1 MRIESN
7 MAQTVEKID
16 QLGRYPYFVK
26 PANLGSSVGISKVH
40 HAAELNA
47 ALTLAAEY
55 DRRVLVE
62 VGINAREIEV
72 SVLGNQDVAASLP
85 GEIIPTDEFYSYNA
99 KYLDGT
105 SRLLIPAPLTQ
116 AQSDQIR
123 EFAMRAY
130 RAADCAGLARVDF
143 LLDKD
148 SGEIFISEI
157 NTMPG
162 FTRIS
167 MYPKLWEAS
176 GVAYPELVEKLLALA
191 VERKAEPR
199 AHTLLLWGAGMKL
212 NQTRNISPADAA
224 RERRNQKSAPRS
236 KLVARQVTASTSM
249 ARPQIVMRSSSG
261 VLTAAPRTQPKASA
275 RRQTYYKVGEHT
287 ELRMPALP
295 VIKVGYRLVSGILFA
310 GMTTILILLLASP
323 TFQVKGLGLAGN
335 KRINKA
341 DVVAA
346 LNLENKSI
354 FTVDPEAIASEL
366 SVKFPEFTDVR
377 ISFGLPAEIN
387 IAVRERKPVAWPGK
401 RTAKVFLVGRRRRGH
416 ASTG

>member
-1 MRIESN
+1 MTKPTIALLFGGRSGEHEVSLMSAQSVLTVLEKLAYPVIQIGITHEGQWLSGPNALAAFQSGDLAELTPVSMLPAPDGGKLYRVCQPGSPDCTCKVMGAFDIAFPALHGTFGEDGTIQGLLELADVAYVGSGVLASSVGMDKALFKDLMRTAGVPVAASWLLTRNEIESN

-72 SVLGNQDVAASLP
+72 SVLGNQEVAASLP

-176 GVAYPELVEKLLALA
+176 GVSYPELVEKLLALA
-191 VERKAEPR
+191 VERKAD
-199 AHTLLLWGAGMKL
+199 H
-212 NQTRNISPADAA
+212 
-224 RERRNQKSAPRS
+224 ERTHYCYGGQA
-236 KLVARQVTASTSM
+236 
-249 ARPQIVMRSSSG
+249 
-261 VLTAAPRTQPKASA
+261 
-275 RRQTYYKVGEHT
+275 
-287 ELRMPALP
+287 
-295 VIKVGYRLVSGILFA
+295 
-310 GMTTILILLLASP
+310 
-323 TFQVKGLGLAGN
+323 
-335 KRINKA
+335 
-341 DVVAA
+341 
-346 LNLENKSI
+346 
-354 FTVDPEAIASEL
+354 
-366 SVKFPEFTDVR
+366 
-377 ISFGLPAEIN
+377 
-387 IAVRERKPVAWPGK
+387 
-401 RTAKVFLVGRRRRGH
+401 
-416 ASTG
+416 